1 MNEYKYKVFINNEV
15 IAERMDIEIA
25 TALIKALFEK
35 YYDEHTMTIS
45 IKKEERVEY
54 ERMQTDR

>member
-1 MNEYKYKVFINNEV
+1 MNECKYEVLINNKV

-35 YYDEHTMTIS
+35 YYNEHTMTIS